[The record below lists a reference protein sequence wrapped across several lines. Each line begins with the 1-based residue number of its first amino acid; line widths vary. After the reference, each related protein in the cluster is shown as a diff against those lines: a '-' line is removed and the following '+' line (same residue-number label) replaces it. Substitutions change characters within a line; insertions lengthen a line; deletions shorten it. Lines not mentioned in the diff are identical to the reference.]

1 MKPGGEEIRTVSQQN
16 TACPYRKSNPDVVM
30 MESAEQWD
38 GAIFE
43 DARELLR
50 DSAWTPEIAARAVE
64 TTIEGIWGRLYFSVA
79 HISFEDAI
87 QIMSLLLRMIF
98 PTHIDAIMIKANA
111 LLTEDQESEA

>member
-1 MKPGGEEIRTVSQQN
+1 MIRTVSQQN
-16 TACPYRKSNPDVVM
+16 TACPYRNSNPDVVM

-87 QIMSLLLRMIF
+87 GNGGGKLDHGSGGIGPLR
-98 PTHIDAIMIKANA
+98 AA
-111 LLTEDQESEA
+111 